1 MQEKEKR
8 IVSDKKY
15 MVKLYNELN
24 TSKYPRE
31 IVVLLLKSLFL
42 SLAKG
47 KVLSPSYHWV
57 QFSFQYYKLSI

>member
-8 IVSDKKY
+8 IVSNKKY

-24 TSKYPRE
+24 TSKYPWA

-42 SLAKG
+42 FLG
-47 KVLSPSYHWV
+47 
-57 QFSFQYYKLSI
+57 

>member
-24 TSKYPRE
+24 TSKYPRA
-31 IVVLLLKSLFL
+31 IVVFLLKSLFL
-42 SLAKG
+42 SLG
-47 KVLSPSYHWV
+47 
-57 QFSFQYYKLSI
+57 

>member
-24 TSKYPRE
+24 TSKYPWA

-42 SLAKG
+42 SLG
-47 KVLSPSYHWV
+47 
-57 QFSFQYYKLSI
+57 

>member
-24 TSKYPRE
+24 TSKYPRL

-42 SLAKG
+42 SLG
-47 KVLSPSYHWV
+47 
-57 QFSFQYYKLSI
+57 

>member
-24 TSKYPRE
+24 TSKYPRA
-31 IVVLLLKSLFL
+31 IAVLLLKSLFL
-42 SLAKG
+42 SLG
-47 KVLSPSYHWV
+47 
-57 QFSFQYYKLSI
+57 

>member
-1 MQEKEKR
+1 MSLYLLKKWTHVKCKRKKKR
-8 IVSDKKY
+8 IVSNKKY

-42 SLAKG
+42 SLG
-47 KVLSPSYHWV
+47 
-57 QFSFQYYKLSI
+57 